1 MLEWIK
7 SGGVKR
13 RFWSVL
19 ELAFQNSMMDMKT
32 KYILYQCLIA
42 MIQPFEKYKD
52 GIVLKSMTYCMS

>member
-13 RFWSVL
+13 RWWSAL

-32 KYILYQCLIA
+32 KYILYQYLIG
-42 MIQPFEKYKD
+42 MVHPFEKYKD
-52 GIVLKSMTYCMS
+52 VIVLKSMTYCMS